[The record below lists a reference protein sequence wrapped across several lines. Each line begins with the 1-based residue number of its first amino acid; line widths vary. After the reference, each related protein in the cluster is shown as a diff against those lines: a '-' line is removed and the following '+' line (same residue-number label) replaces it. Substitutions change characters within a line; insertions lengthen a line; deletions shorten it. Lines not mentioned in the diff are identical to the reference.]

1 MPLDR
6 KQLFAVHGWLGM
18 NFGLLLALICLSGT
32 FATLTHEIEWATQ
45 PALRIEPDGPVQWEE
60 TYEALQQAHPEM
72 HVGGLSRGE
81 MTVLDGVAW
90 TAFLSAPDGRWK
102 RARVDPYDAEVVRPG
117 ARLYLADYMR
127 QLHYNFF
134 WGLWGW
140 SFYLVCFISLPL
152 LLSVVSGLLFYKRWW
167 RHLFRLE
174 LGKGLHA
181 FWSSLHRLL
190 GVWSLIFGLIIG
202 ITGLWYLAEAEL
214 VSYDV
219 AYPSGPTVSADTMA
233 KHGPTPEPLS
243 LGKYVDAATEAFPA
257 LEPTGISLP
266 SSPDGTVRVE
276 GNAGEWLVRD
286 RANSVFLDP
295 YSGEV
300 VDVRRPDQ
308 LDALSWWVQAAD
320 SLHFGYWGGL
330 ASKFLWAFLGLCL
343 PVSVLSGAY
352 LSWRRAGVIGGRRQS
367 SAPTRPWWRRY
378 PIRVWILVPLLL
390 YLTWSC
396 VQGYIVRQ
404 KAAPP
409 TAAVADT
416 TLGPWRATVE
426 RETTVYPGRT
436 TDYFVRLRAAGD
448 GVASYKQATLGF
460 APPDRENPEGTEL
473 SGAPRAMSASLPT
486 PDDVGTVSH
495 LVLTVE
501 GWDGTTYQT
510 KLPSRVAEAPV
521 TVLSEGESKPRHTDL
536 STGPAAPWTFF
547 GMVGLYAL
555 LSFGLV
561 GGWVVYDRRPPATS
575 SKRSSNERS
584 SDEPSPSSMA
594 DLPRP
599 SA

>member
-6 KQLFAVHGWLGM
+6 KQLFALHGWLGM

-32 FATLTHEIEWATQ
+32 FATLIQEIEWVTQ
-45 PALRIEPDGPVQWEE
+45 PALRIEADGPVQWQE

-72 HVGGLSRGE
+72 HVGGISRGE
-81 MTVLDGVAW
+81 ATVLDGVAW

-134 WGLWGW
+134 WGFWGW
-140 SFYLVCFISLPL
+140 TFYLVCFISLPL

-181 FWSSLHRLL
+181 FVSSLHRLL

-233 KHGPTPEPLS
+233 EHGPTPEPLA
-243 LGKYVDAATEAFPA
+243 LDTYVAAATEAVPE
-257 LEPTGISLP
+257 LRPTGISLP
-266 SSPDGTVRVE
+266 SSPNGTVRVE
-276 GNAGEWLVRD
+276 GNTGKWLVRD

-300 VDVRRPDQ
+300 VDIRRPEE
-308 LDALSWWVQAAD
+308 LGALSWWVQAAD

-330 ASKFLWAFLGLCL
+330 ASKLLWAFLGLCL

-352 LSWRRAGVIGGRRQS
+352 LSWRRAGVIGGGNS
-367 SAPTRPWWRRY
+367 SSGATRPWWRRY
-378 PIRVWILVPLLL
+378 PIRVWILVPLVL

-396 VQGYIVRQ
+396 VQGYIIRQ
-404 KAAPP
+404 QTAPP
-409 TAAVADT
+409 TTTVADT
-416 TLGPWRATVE
+416 TVGPWRATIE
-426 RETTVYPGRT
+426 REQTVYPGRT
-436 TDYFVRLRAAGD
+436 TEYFVRLEAEGGR
-448 GVASYKQATLGF
+448 VPSFQTATLRF
-460 APPDRENPEGTEL
+460 AYRGEPEPEPTEL
-473 SGAPRAMSASLPT
+473 LGAPKGMTAALPT
-486 PDDVGTVSH
+486 PDSVRTVEH
-495 LVLTVE
+495 LVLNVE
-501 GWDGTTYQT
+501 GWGATSHQIQV
-510 KLPSRVAEAPV
+510 PSTLSEAPHR
-521 TVLSEGESKPRHTDL
+521 VLQDGESKPRHTDL
-536 STGPAAPWTFF
+536 TIGPAAPWPFF
-547 GMVGLYAL
+547 VMVGLYAV

-561 GGWVVYDRRPPATS
+561 VGWLIYDRVRV
-575 SKRSSNERS
+575 
-584 SDEPSPSSMA
+584 
-594 DLPRP
+594 
-599 SA
+599 